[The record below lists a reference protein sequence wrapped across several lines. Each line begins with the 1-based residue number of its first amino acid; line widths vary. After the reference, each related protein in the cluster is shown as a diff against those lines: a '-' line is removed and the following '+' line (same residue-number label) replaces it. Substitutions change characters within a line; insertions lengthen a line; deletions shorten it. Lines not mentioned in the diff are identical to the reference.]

1 MEQNTELDLL
11 LSTSGGGWQVES
23 QSGGAAGTQ
32 PERRAQSRELGHLAQ
47 GGLVY
52 VCEELGAGAGW
63 GGLNGGGCH
72 FWSLMFVTQG
82 LENML
87 DDLLF
92 HKEMP
97 SPTLQ
102 SREQGKYLSPLP

>member
-1 MEQNTELDLL
+1 MEVQP
-11 LSTSGGGWQVES
+11 GHS
-23 QSGGAAGTQ
+23 QSAGLRAG
-32 PERRAQSRELGHLAQ
+32 ELEHRAQGR
-47 GGLVY
+47 LVY
-52 VCEELGAGAGW
+52 VCEELGAGAGR

-72 FWSLMFVTQG
+72 SWSLMFITHG

-102 SREQGKYLSPLP
+102 NREQGKYLSPLP